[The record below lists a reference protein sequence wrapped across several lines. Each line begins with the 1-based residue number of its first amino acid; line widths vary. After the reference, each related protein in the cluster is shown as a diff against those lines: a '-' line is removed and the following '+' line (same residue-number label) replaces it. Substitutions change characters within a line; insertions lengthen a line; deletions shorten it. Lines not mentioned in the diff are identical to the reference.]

1 MARHGTARHDTAQ
14 HDTSQHSMTRH
25 STCMIVRKSATA
37 IPTRTLSLSLVHCR
51 SHPPP
56 INVHTVAQMDS
67 FCHTVDRW
75 YAPAMY
81 LRSTVLLAVVRWDST
96 PLLWMVA
103 LQLPALTAFY
113 YAVSELKAARSE
125 TETKAEIAD
134 DGGGGG
140 GGRRRRWVCACVTST
155 I

>member
-1 MARHGTARHDTAQ
+1 M
-14 HDTSQHSMTRH
+14 
-25 STCMIVRKSATA
+25 
-37 IPTRTLSLSLVHCR
+37 
-51 SHPPP
+51 
-56 INVHTVAQMDS
+56 
-67 FCHTVDRW
+67 
-75 YAPAMY
+75 
-81 LRSTVLLAVVRWDST
+81 
-96 PLLWMVA
+96 LWMVA